1 MLNAH
6 CVMDVFINYAWV
18 KPWKDNK
25 VKTVL
30 YAFIKIVNKSNR
42 NPNKS
47 WVDQGREFYN
57 KLMQEWFHKNDILM
71 FLTHIE
77 GKSVISEYSIK
88 TLKAKIYN
96 FS

>member
-47 WVDQGREFYN
+47 WVDQGR
-57 KLMQEWFHKNDILM
+57 
-71 FLTHIE
+71 
-77 GKSVISEYSIK
+77 
-88 TLKAKIYN
+88 
-96 FS
+96 